1 MKTYILI
8 LLAALMASPLVAMQ
22 RPKAKPLQKK
32 QGKKAPAK
40 PSRGRNPQ
48 VPARANINNNNNRVD
63 KDLEQAIALSR
74 AEYEREIGKAIA
86 PALLPDELFAAFVL
100 IAEEAQ
106 ETGTT
111 PALRSQ
117 IKQLVHTYYK
127 EGSVG
132 QQETV
137 IGILTEDIEKSP
149 LARCSCDDAPLKKRV
164 ELILDMKQRVQ
175 GRNKNAPFVHTSF
188 GSGHLLQDFWAIR
201 ELQKGGFKNLTVNL
215 IDCAFNQA
223 NEHNATEEEYAETES
238 ALREFAKR
246 TGLRLNRYDQTKKV
260 YLGCINV
267 FSNAYDYCRACLD
280 RPDLK
285 SSILTMIDPLEISY
299 ADNPEEVN
307 MLELSLT
314 APTGCDVEEDG
325 TDLIEGDGYSDEDCC
340 DIPEIVIS
348 LTNRAHPRVYIQG
361 SEMENAASMQVVQ
374 KIMEILQVQTDP
386 SAIKAQLEA
395 LFPQIAIGNQSN
407 PVMIYRDLIE
417 LTLAD
422 DGAAYIIADEIEPIT
437 HNQVKVITRSEYKQ
451 DAYDT
456 DAHAAEQAYMN
467 TDDYLDI

>member
-1 MKTYILI
+1 
-8 LLAALMASPLVAMQ
+8 
-22 RPKAKPLQKK
+22 
-32 QGKKAPAK
+32 
-40 PSRGRNPQ
+40 
-48 VPARANINNNNNRVD
+48 
-63 KDLEQAIALSR
+63 
-74 AEYEREIGKAIA
+74 
-86 PALLPDELFAAFVL
+86 
-100 IAEEAQ
+100 
-106 ETGTT
+106 
-111 PALRSQ
+111 
-117 IKQLVHTYYK
+117 
-127 EGSVG
+127 
-132 QQETV
+132 
-137 IGILTEDIEKSP
+137 
-149 LARCSCDDAPLKKRV
+149 
-164 ELILDMKQRVQ
+164 
-175 GRNKNAPFVHTSF
+175 
-188 GSGHLLQDFWAIR
+188 
-201 ELQKGGFKNLTVNL
+201 
-215 IDCAFNQA
+215 
-223 NEHNATEEEYAETES
+223 
-238 ALREFAKR
+238 
-246 TGLRLNRYDQTKKV
+246 
-260 YLGCINV
+260 
-267 FSNAYDYCRACLD
+267 
-280 RPDLK
+280 
-285 SSILTMIDPLEISY
+285 MIDPLEISY